1 MAKRFFISDSVAKG
15 WGSKLALSK
24 ATQAQIVATLKHL
37 RLKPGWRIL
46 NRQTTEVHIE
56 KYNHSII
63 NRQVTEIKK
72 KKKSGRTP

>member
-24 ATQAQIVATLKHL
+24 ATQAQIVPTLKHL
-37 RLKPGWRIL
+37 RLKPSWRIL

-63 NRQVTEIKK
+63 SRQVTEIKK
-72 KKKSGRTP
+72 KEKFQ